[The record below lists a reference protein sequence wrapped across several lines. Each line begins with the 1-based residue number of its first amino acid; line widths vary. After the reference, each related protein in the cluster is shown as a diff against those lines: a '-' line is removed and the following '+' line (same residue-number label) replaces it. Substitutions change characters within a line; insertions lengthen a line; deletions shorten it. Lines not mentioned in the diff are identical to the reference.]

1 MSGDPHSSASAARHS
16 HVPSPV
22 ALLRVCADAIRA
34 VLPPQVPPAEVIGRN
49 VTHQTC
55 VKCPCSSPTRRP
67 VVGGM
72 RSSQPRL
79 AGNAPP
85 RAAKNTGGAGPVP
98 QAAAARRDRT
108 RASTRAP
115 AGYRLGARGQL
126 GGRPGVAGLAQ
137 FSRACFGT
145 SCLARHLLVVAR
157 CRQSS
162 SGARNRASNSGVG
175 ARHSSAWPNHS

>member
-16 HVPSPV
+16 HVPSHV
-22 ALLRVCADAIRA
+22 ALLRVCADGIRA
-34 VLPPQVPPAEVIGRN
+34 VLPPQVPPAEVITRS
-49 VTHQTC
+49 
-55 VKCPCSSPTRRP
+55 KCYPNLRKMPVLVPNQKTR
-67 VVGGM
+67 GG
-72 RSSQPRL
+72 
-79 AGNAPP
+79 
-85 RAAKNTGGAGPVP
+85 GGLGWRETLRRELLRT
-98 QAAAARRDRT
+98 QAARDQCRRLPRRGGIAREP
-108 RASTRAP
+108 AP
-115 AGYRLGARGQL
+115 DTSSAGYRLGAPLARGQL